1 MLAVYLPNP
10 PLCFDELD
18 IQRNRY
24 FVAHQH
30 ATRVQR
36 CIPGDP
42 KVLAIDPG
50 RPGKANTVVAQGSVA
65 GRSHRSSTKIRSKG
79 GRDYEVTG
87 DLTIRGV
94 TKSVTLRVDVEVTAK
109 RAPARKGVADGRR
122 SVRFTR
128 EAHESSLEPTMEFLH
143 ERPRSCLANLTTQVS
158 RLATDLTFNIVEL
171 SAPFDSLAS
180 EGRTVGHMGVVGR

>member
-1 MLAVYLPNP
+1 MNWTSSVIVTSSPTSTPPESNAAFQVIPKSLRLTLVDPARPIRWLP
-10 PLCFDELD
+10 
-18 IQRNRY
+18 
-24 FVAHQH
+24 
-30 ATRVQR
+30 
-36 CIPGDP
+36 
-42 KVLAIDPG
+42 
-50 RPGKANTVVAQGSVA
+50 QGSVA

-128 EAHESSLEPTMEFLH
+128 EAHESSLEPTMEFLR